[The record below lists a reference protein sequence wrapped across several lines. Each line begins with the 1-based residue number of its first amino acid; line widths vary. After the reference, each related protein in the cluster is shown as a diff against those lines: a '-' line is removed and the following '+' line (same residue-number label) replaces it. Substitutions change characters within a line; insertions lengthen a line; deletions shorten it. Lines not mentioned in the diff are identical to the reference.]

1 MKCSRLGKFV
11 RTALLAGAAS
21 MLAVAPSR
29 AASEIVV
36 THWSALL
43 YGVPYAIAQAK
54 DYFKEEGVEL
64 SGILSSKGGGT
75 SVRNLMA
82 GETLYAE
89 VALPAA
95 LAAIK
100 EGFPIRIINAGT
112 DGSSGIYIT
121 RDGEKIDKPDDLKG
135 KRFAYSRPKSVS
147 ESGVIAALKSHGL
160 KASDAKLIAAGDI
173 GAGITALEH
182 NKVDVAIIPEP
193 IFSTKM
199 KEGAKYKPL
208 PWFGKDVPRYTQ
220 TVGVAT
226 IETIEKRSQELAA
239 LIKARRRGVEFLY
252 ANPEEAAKILAKAY
266 NMPLDIATSAMANA
280 KAQTPTW
287 WNPGRL
293 DFEGMN
299 NMSEALA
306 SVGALELPIDWK
318 TAVDARFV
326 PPDLKAM
333 R

>member
-1 MKCSRLGKFV
+1 MSKLGRFV
-11 RTALLAGAAS
+11 RGAILAGAAT
-21 MLAVAPSR
+21 MLASAPTR
-29 AASEIVV
+29 ASSEIVV

-43 YGVPYAIAQAK
+43 YGVPYAVAQAK
-54 DYFKEEGVEL
+54 GYFKEEGVDIT
-64 SGILSSKGGGT
+64 GILSSKGGGT

-100 EGFPIRIINAGT
+100 EGFPIKIINAGT

-121 RDGEKIDKPDDLKG
+121 REGEKIDKPEDLKG

-147 ESGVIAALKSHGL
+147 ESGVLAALTSHGL

-182 NKVDVAIIPEP
+182 NKVDIAIIPEP

-199 KEGAKYKPL
+199 KERAKYKPL
-208 PWFGKDVPRYTQ
+208 PWLGKDVPRYTQ

-226 IETIEKRSQELAA
+226 IETIEKRGKELAA

-252 ANPEEAAKILAKAY
+252 SNPEETVQILAKAY
-266 NMPLDIATSAMANA
+266 NMPLDIATAAMANI
-280 KAQTPTW
+280 KAQTPKW

-293 DFEGMN
+293 DYEGMG
-299 NMSEALA
+299 NMAEALA

-318 TAVDARFV
+318 KAVDDRFV

>member
-1 MKCSRLGKFV
+1 MSKFGRFV
-11 RTALLAGAAS
+11 RAAILAGAAS
-21 MLAVAPSR
+21 VLASAPTR
-29 AASEIVV
+29 AGSEIVV

-43 YGVPYAIAQAK
+43 YGVPYAVAQAK
-54 DYFKEEGVEL
+54 GYFKEEGVDL

-100 EGFPIRIINAGT
+100 EGFPIRIVNAGT
-112 DGSSGIYIT
+112 DGSSGLYIT
-121 RDGEKIDKPDDLKG
+121 REGEKIDKPEDLKG

-147 ESGVIAALKSHGL
+147 ESGVLAALTSHGL
-160 KASDAKLIAAGDI
+160 KASDARLVAAGDI

-182 NKVDVAIIPEP
+182 NKVDIAIIPEP
-193 IFSTKM
+193 IFSTKT
-199 KEGAKYKPL
+199 KEGARYKPL
-208 PWFGKDVPRYTQ
+208 PWLGKDVPRYTQ

-226 IETIEKRSQELAA
+226 IETIEKRGKELAA

-252 ANPEEAAKILAKAY
+252 ANPEETAQILAKAY
-266 NMPLDIATSAMANA
+266 NMPLDIATAAMANL
-280 KAQTPTW
+280 KAQTPNW

-293 DFEGMN
+293 DYEGMS
-299 NMSEALA
+299 NMAEALA

-318 TAVDARFV
+318 KAVDDRFV

>member
-1 MKCSRLGKFV
+1 M
-11 RTALLAGAAS
+11 S
-21 MLAVAPSR
+21 MLARLFGVTAVAGLASL
-29 AASEIVV
+29 AAGPATAAEIVV
-36 THWSALL
+36 THWNSLL
-43 YGVPYAIAQAK
+43 YGVPYAVAQEK
-54 DYFKEEGVEL
+54 GFFKEEGVEI

-100 EGFPIRIINAGT
+100 EGFPIKIVNAGT
-112 DGSSGIYIT
+112 DGPSSIWIT
-121 RDGEKIDKPDDLKG
+121 REGEKIDKPEDLKG

-160 KASDAKLIAAGDI
+160 TAQDAKLIAAGDI

-182 NKVDVAIIPEP
+182 NKVDLAVIPEP
-193 IFSTKM
+193 IYSIKM
-199 KEGAKYKPL
+199 KEGAKYKAL
-208 PWFGKDVPRYTQ
+208 PWLGKDVPRYTQ

-226 IETIEKRSQELAA
+226 VENIEKRGKEIAA
-239 LIKARRRGVEFLY
+239 LIKARRRGVEY
-252 ANPEEAAKILAKAY
+252 MNAHPEETAKILAKAY
-266 NMPLDIATSAMANA
+266 NMAPDIAAASMASIR
-280 KAQTPTW
+280 AQNPTW

-293 DFEGMN
+293 DYEGMA
-299 NMSEALA
+299 NMADSLA

-318 TAVDARFV
+318 AAVDDRFI
-326 PPDLKAM
+326 PRDLKAA